1 MRPTPPNEESPTGF
15 GPATWIGA
23 LAVLGAL
30 TAAFFLLAPRDGG
43 DGDASAVRAAEPAPR
58 VIPPFELESSSGEQV
73 ALADLRGRPWV
84 VEFFFTSCPICALM
98 NRGFQRLQR
107 ELPPD
112 VRLVSITVDPEHDTR
127 EALQSY
133 AARHEADPA
142 RWLFLRGE
150 LAAVCDLME
159 QGFGYARA
167 ATPALHSLRFAL
179 IDAEGRLVQS
189 YAPIEFDA
197 NDEQVLS
204 DEVLSKLVRDAA
216 ALLPQPSGR

>member
-1 MRPTPPNEESPTGF
+1 MTPPRSDADTATGF
-15 GPATWIGA
+15 GPATWIAA

-30 TAAFFLLAPRDGG
+30 AAAFFLLVPRDGG
-43 DGDASAVRAAEPAPR
+43 GEEGAVRAAETAPR
-58 VIPPFELESSSGEQV
+58 VIPPFQLESMSGEQV
-73 ALADLRGRPWV
+73 TLAELRGRPWV

-107 ELPPD
+107 ELPPE

-127 EALQSY
+127 EALQAY
-133 AARHEADPA
+133 AARHDADPA

-150 LAAVCDLME
+150 LDAVCDLME
-159 QGFGYARA
+159 QGFGYLRA
-167 ATPALHSLRFAL
+167 ANPAMHSLRFAL
-179 IDAEGRLVQS
+179 VDAEGRLVKT
-189 YAPIEFDA
+189 YAPVEFDA

-204 DEVLSKLVRDAA
+204 DAVLAELVRDAQ